1 MKQQPEAQQNAITI
15 DIGNSPASTSPFRG
29 LGMQTD
35 CYIYDDVNRQFGVND
50 ADYAR
55 WERRLGLL
63 RPGLA
68 RVFLPTNEFNPSGDG
83 KTYDWNTKEMQ
94 WQLRNLA
101 VLKAAGAQVNLC
113 MGPWTNQALFE
124 TGGERLAVDLV
135 EHLVRERGC
144 DHIRWLSLFNEP
156 DHFYSTG
163 SDLNRELVARGFG
176 EDRPL
181 ADYVEKHL
189 RTLALL
195 EDRGL
200 AGRVKLVVG
209 DMAWPPARR
218 QEWLERLVVAF
229 AGRKVCYSFHHYAP
243 DETQYDAFFTH
254 PQAVMFRPPPLAQ
267 EIRRYR
273 ETVGA
278 DAELICWEFGLS
290 AWGMGVATSGVG
302 LHGEDHVGT
311 FATAI
316 NHAKKVL
323 TLLGEGVEGM
333 SHWCVG
339 DMFYRSG
346 LAQGVMYFGLWRYK
360 WEAWAPRPV
369 YFYYAALLEAIRPG
383 CRLHRVEGLP
393 ESAAGL
399 LACDAS
405 GRQTLVLLNHG
416 RETATFDV
424 SLSGLDRRLRVSPER
439 LPCRPDA
446 PVHETGAEEEPL
458 CHWQPLS
465 QTGGRICLEPG
476 ELTLLSGAGQGEGKV
491 RSSAPSGTSP
501 MAG

>member
-1 MKQQPEAQQNAITI
+1 MMEKKQEAKQRTFTI
-15 DIGNSPASTSPFRG
+15 DIDNGKPPASARPFRG
-29 LGMQTD
+29 LGMQAD
-35 CYIYDDVNRQFGVND
+35 CYIYDEVNRQFGVND
-50 ADYAR
+50 ADYDR
-55 WERRLGLL
+55 WERRIGLL

-83 KTYDWNTKEMQ
+83 VTYDWNTKELQ

-101 VLKAAGAQVNLC
+101 VLKKAGAHVNLC
-113 MGPWTNQALFE
+113 MGPWTNHLLFAPG
-124 TGGERLAVDLV
+124 TERLAVDLV

-163 SDLNRELVARGFG
+163 SAMNRELVARGFG

-181 ADYVEKHL
+181 ADYIEKHL
-189 RTLALL
+189 RTLDLL
-195 EDRGL
+195 DSRGL
-200 AGRVKLVVG
+200 SGTVKLVVG

-218 QEWLERLVVAF
+218 QEWLERLAVAF
-229 AGRKVCYSFHHYAP
+229 EGRDVCYSFHHYAP

-254 PQAVMFRPPPLAQ
+254 PEAVMFRPPPLAQ

-278 DAELICWEFGLS
+278 DAELICWEFGVS
-290 AWGMGVATSGVG
+290 AWGMGTATSGVG
-302 LHGEDHVGT
+302 LHGEDHSGT

-323 TLLGEGVEGM
+323 TLLAEGVDGL

-346 LAQGVMYFGLWRYK
+346 LQQGVMYFGLWRYK

-383 CRLHRVEGLP
+383 CRFRSLEGLP
-393 ESAAGL
+393 ESVAGL
-399 LACDAS
+399 MVTAADGA
-405 GRQTLVLLNHG
+405 QTLVLLNHG
-416 RETATFDV
+416 PDTVKLNVPAT
-424 SLSGLDRRLRVSPER
+424 GPAKRLRVSPER
-439 LPCRPDA
+439 LPHQPDA
-446 PVHETGAEEEPL
+446 PVHATAAGETPLRDWEPL
-458 CHWQPLS
+458 AVG
-465 QTGGRICLEPG
+465 TGNIDVDPG
-476 ELTLLSGAGQGEGKV
+476 ELTLVSGGI
-491 RSSAPSGTSP
+491 
-501 MAG
+501 